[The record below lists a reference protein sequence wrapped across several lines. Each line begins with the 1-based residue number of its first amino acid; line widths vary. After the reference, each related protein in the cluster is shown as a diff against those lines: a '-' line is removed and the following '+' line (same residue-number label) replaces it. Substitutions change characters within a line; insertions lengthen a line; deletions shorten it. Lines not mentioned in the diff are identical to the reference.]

1 MNTYTQS
8 DFEMA
13 HAIRTA
19 ICIVFGVLFAVAVLI
34 NVLGQPLINVLF
46 PFWN

>member
-19 ICIVFGVLFAVAVLI
+19 LCVVFGVLFVISVLI
-34 NVLGQPLINVLF
+34 SLLGQPLTNALF

>member
-19 ICIVFGVLFAVAVLI
+19 LCVVFGVLFAVSLLI
-34 NVLGQPLINVLF
+34 SLLEKPLIDVLL